1 MRLHLS
7 DDEDEGAK
15 EKTEEE
21 DDRGI
26 KLCLLSEKKMKDF
39 SSIAELVNVMLNH
52 FSSLPC
58 TVKILCQ
65 KEEAS
70 CSADQ

>member
-7 DDEDEGAK
+7 DDEDEDAK

-26 KLCLLSEKKMKDF
+26 KFCLLSEKKMKDF
-39 SSIAELVNVMLNH
+39 SSIAECFVEPLFQPPLY
-52 FSSLPC
+52 S
-58 TVKILCQ
+58 
-65 KEEAS
+65 
-70 CSADQ
+70 